1 MWILAIILGV
11 LVGIWFAYAIVA
23 SQVCES
29 NNYGDYAGEVKD
41 FAQGTWNIVESRNYS
56 TKKKDWQSD
65 KFFRERMISGG
76 NLQ

>member
-41 FAQGTWNIVESRNYS
+41 FAQGTWDMVETRNYS
-56 TKKKDWQSD
+56 TRRKDWM
-65 KFFRERMISGG
+65 KEKTFRESMSSIG
-76 NLQ
+76 NLP